1 MKEIKKS
8 IILFI
13 LMVIAILLAPSC
25 TKEPTLPSPCDGNCD
40 SYFEVIYK
48 NTQIFISPDNYYYI
62 DWDGL
67 DYFQITGSLT
77 PLNDRYVINEV
88 PLIETRFDTDY
99 WVVFDSIMFQTPMYS
114 YLGWFNSN
122 TLNTPIPFGN
132 YTYTMNDLI
141 SLHPPL
147 NVAGYQIPRNLCMEC
162 PYSPTL
168 VGSYSKYNYTPTQ
181 NFLLDDEMVGDTINV
196 FIETIFNSDV
206 GEREIV
212 EKELNIIII

>member
-1 MKEIKKS
+1 MKKLLLSLS
-8 IILFI
+8 IISLF
-13 LMVIAILLAPSC
+13 SC
-25 TKEPTLPSPCDGNCD
+25 TKEPILPSPCDGDCD

-48 NTQIFISPDNYYYI
+48 NNLISISPDNYYYI

-67 DYFQITGSLT
+67 DYFQITGALT
-77 PLNDRYVINEV
+77 PLNDRYVINDV

-147 NVAGYQIPRNLCMEC
+147 NVAGYQIPINLCTEC
-162 PYSPTL
+162 PYSQTL
-168 VGSYSKYNYTPTQ
+168 LGSYSKYNYTPTQ
-181 NFLLDDEMVGDTINV
+181 NFLLDDEMIGDTINV

-212 EKELNIIII
+212 GKELNIIII